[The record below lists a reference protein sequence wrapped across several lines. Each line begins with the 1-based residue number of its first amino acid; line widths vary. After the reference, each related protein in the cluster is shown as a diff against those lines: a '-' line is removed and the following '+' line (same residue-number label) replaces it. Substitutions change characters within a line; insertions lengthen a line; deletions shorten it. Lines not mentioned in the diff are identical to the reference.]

1 MSIIRRKGFL
11 LITEQEMLLFIKEL
25 GSLLRDYKK
34 CNEELLRQE
43 IHKDILLLSAVIYDG
58 KGDTH

>member
-1 MSIIRRKGFL
+1 M
-11 LITEQEMLLFIKEL
+11 ITEQEMLLFVKEL

-58 KGDTH
+58 KVDIH